1 VEKATGAPV
10 GFAGPVGFS
19 GKILVDRDASSI
31 SDAITGANEKDQ
43 HLRHVQFGR
52 DFEGEVVNV
61 RDVVDGDLCP
71 RCGASL
77 GLYRGI
83 EAGHI
88 FLLGTRYTAQMG
100 ADYLDDSGKKHDI
113 VMGCYGIGISR
124 LVAAAVE
131 QAHDDNGILWPMSI
145 APYQI
150 HIVQL
155 GQSDAVVDAVANLE
169 RELEAK
175 GVEVLVDD
183 RDERPGSKF
192 KDADLMGIPLRVTV
206 GERGL
211 KTSQVEL
218 KPRRETNP
226 KNATLDD
233 LDKEASDFAKL
244 VDSALQ

>member
-1 VEKATGAPV
+1 
-10 GFAGPVGFS
+10 
-19 GKILVDRDASSI
+19 
-31 SDAITGANEKDQ
+31 
-43 HLRHVQFGR
+43 
-52 DFEGEVVNV
+52 
-61 RDVVDGDLCP
+61 
-71 RCGASL
+71 
-77 GLYRGI
+77 
-83 EAGHI
+83 
-88 FLLGTRYTAQMG
+88 MG

-226 KNATLDD
+226 KNATLVD
-233 LDKEASDFAKL
+233 LDKAASEFAKL